1 MKTNKILFAVL
12 AAAAVSACQAE
23 MLDEQVETSPAQKVT
38 ILAEMETEDTPS
50 SKATIGLNAS
60 GKPQTLWEDGD

>member
-1 MKTNKILFAVL
+1 MKTNKLLFAVL

-50 SKATIGLNAS
+50 
-60 GKPQTLWEDGD
+60 